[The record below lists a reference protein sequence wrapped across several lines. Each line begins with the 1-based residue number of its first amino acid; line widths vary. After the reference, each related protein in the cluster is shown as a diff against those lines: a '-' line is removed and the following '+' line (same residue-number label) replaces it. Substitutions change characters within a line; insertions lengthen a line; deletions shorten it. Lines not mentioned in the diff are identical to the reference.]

1 MTNGDELRG
10 PAVRLIFLTAVLL
23 SASAGELHAEDAVA
37 KGVGA
42 FIPDFVYRVVAIWLC
57 YACGQQL
64 WNGLVERKITP
75 WRNLLD
81 FYKQT
86 FHRDTTPIRY
96 WFEISQMMFGVAASL
111 FVVIFGWH

>member
-1 MTNGDELRG
+1 
-10 PAVRLIFLTAVLL
+10 VRLIFLTAVLL
-23 SASAGELHAEDAVA
+23 SASAGELHAEGAVA
-37 KGVGA
+37 RGIGA

-64 WNGLVERKITP
+64 WNGLAERKITP
-75 WRNLLD
+75 W
-81 FYKQT
+81 
-86 FHRDTTPIRY
+86 IRY